1 MKIFFNL
8 KLSENLEKINVNR
21 EINNIAKNDWPYL

>member
-8 KLSENLEKINVNR
+8 KSSENLEKINVNR